1 MAKMGIRLYD
11 HRANAIKSFLI
22 MPSNQRIPI
31 LNRTLQVL
39 EALTQRGQA
48 SAKQLSID
56 LDIPPA
62 TCYRILNTL
71 ADANWLLRDSVGD
84 YRLSFGISRLGG
96 LASDLARFFA
106 ISNQPIA
113 DLAESI
119 DCSVK
124 ITIREGDDWLI
135 LARHERTQPKTI
147 LNKVGI
153 RDCVAIG
160 SAGAVLLRNAADVE
174 ILRILNERPAIS
186 EDQIPVIQN
195 RIDYCRKNDFATD
208 LGETNPE
215 IHAISVPVCLSPLE
229 ENAALTAVF
238 SSEDNLKSK
247 LEFVLAQLQKTAGII
262 EQGSQSK

>member
-1 MAKMGIRLYD
+1 M
-11 HRANAIKSFLI
+11 S
-22 MPSNQRIPI
+22 SNQRIPI

-71 ADANWLLRDSVGD
+71 ADANWLLRDEVGD

-96 LASDLARFFA
+96 LASDMARFFA

-113 DLAESI
+113 DLADQI

-124 ITIREGDDWLI
+124 ISIREGDDWLI
-135 LARHERTQPKTI
+135 LARHERTKPKTI

-160 SAGAVLLRNAADVE
+160 SAGAVLLRNTSDVE
-174 ILRILNERPAIS
+174 ILRIIKERPSIPK
-186 EDQIPVIQN
+186 EQIPVIQT
-195 RIDYCRKNDFATD
+195 RIDSCRKNNFATD

-215 IHAISVPVCLSPLE
+215 IHAVSVPVCLSPLE
-229 ENAALTAVF
+229 ENASLTAVF
-238 SSEDNLKSK
+238 S
-247 LEFVLAQLQKTAGII
+247 AQDRIKNQMDGVIAHLQNTAEAI
-262 EQGSQSK
+262 EQGRS